1 MNQHTAPPQ
10 TMVLPSAHCVALPSP
25 HTWNLQPAALL
36 LMQVALQLAPATQ
49 VIGGQVL
56 PWQSTVQLLFV

>member
-1 MNQHTAPPQ
+1 
-10 TMVLPSAHCVALPSP
+10 MVLPSAHCVALPSP